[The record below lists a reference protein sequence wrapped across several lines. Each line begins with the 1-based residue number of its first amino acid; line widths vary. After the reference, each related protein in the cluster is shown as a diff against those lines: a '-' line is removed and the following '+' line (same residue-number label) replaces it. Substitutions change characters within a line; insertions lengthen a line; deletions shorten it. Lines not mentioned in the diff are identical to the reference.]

1 MNVNEMFPSRYIS
14 GADLNGKVWTL
25 AIREVM
31 AEPMF
36 DARAKKRV
44 DKYVIYFER
53 AHKGVILNRTMA
65 EQIAAALGADE
76 VTQWTGKK
84 ISLYAETVTAFGGQ
98 HVVVRFRKATNGVSE
113 PPAAMKQP
121 QPEAEEAEE
130 PF

>member
-14 GADLNGKVWTL
+14 GADLNGKTWTL
-25 AIREVM
+25 SIRDVVG
-31 AEPMF
+31 EPMY

-44 DKYVIYFER
+44 QKWVIYFER

-65 EQIAAALGADE
+65 EQIAAALGEDE
-76 VTQWTGKK
+76 AGAWAGQK
-84 ISLYAETVTAFGGQ
+84 ISLYAETVTAFGGE

-113 PPAAMKQP
+113 PPPVMQQP
-121 QPEAEEAEE
+121 QPEAEEE

>member
-1 MNVNEMFPSRYIS
+1 MNVNEMFPSRYIAGS
-14 GADLNGKVWTL
+14 DLNGKVWTL
-25 AIREVM
+25 AIRDVR

-65 EQIAAALGADE
+65 EQIAAALGSDE
-76 VTQWTGKK
+76 VTTWTGQK
-84 ISLYAETVTAFGGQ
+84 ISLYTETVTAFGEQ
-98 HVVVRFRKATNGVSE
+98 HVVVRFRQAVNGVSE
-113 PPAAMKQP
+113 PPPVMKQP
-121 QPEAEEAEE
+121 QPEAEE